1 MKKEP
6 GSYGAQVSLSLKEPS
21 GTVCFNDYF
30 SFGNNKTRNSKV
42 KSR

>member
-1 MKKEP
+1 MKKET
-6 GSYGAQVSLSLKEPS
+6 GSYGAQYSLSLKEPS
-21 GTVCFNDYF
+21 GTICFNDYF